1 MSAGPSIPV
10 VARLARSGAYLA
22 QVPAQVPRLE
32 LAMCPLVEV
41 EIMPTYV
48 ALLSWTDQGIRN
60 YKDTAK
66 RAESFASAVQKLG
79 AKLLSIYWTVGPYDL
94 VASVEAPDDETGAAA
109 LLQLDG
115 VGNVR
120 STTLR
125 AFGTEEMEHIIAK
138 AAG

>member
-1 MSAGPSIPV
+1 
-10 VARLARSGAYLA
+10 
-22 QVPAQVPRLE
+22 
-32 LAMCPLVEV
+32 
-41 EIMPTYV
+41 MPTYV
-48 ALLSWTDQGIRN
+48 ALLNWTDQGVRN

-66 RAESFASAVQKLG
+66 RAETFGAAVQKLG

-94 VASVEAPDDETGAAA
+94 VAVIEAADEETATAA
-109 LLQLDG
+109 LLQLGG

-125 AFGTEEMEHIIAK
+125 AFGREEMERIIAK